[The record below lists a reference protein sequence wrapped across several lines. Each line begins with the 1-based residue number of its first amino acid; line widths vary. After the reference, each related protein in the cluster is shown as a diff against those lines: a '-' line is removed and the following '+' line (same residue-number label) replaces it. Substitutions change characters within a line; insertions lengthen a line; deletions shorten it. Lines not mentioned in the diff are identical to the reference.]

1 MLPLIQIKFT
11 KEVISS
17 WNKTYQN
24 KAKVFYPKKLNDI
37 KKFIKKI
44 KLEGKKYIIKTGEC
58 SYDSK
63 SINPNFETY
72 VISLKNFNKILK
84 IDLKQNF
91 IIVQSGSLIS
101 NLIYKL
107 KYKGFTIFSIPGG
120 ERISVGGAISANVI
134 GKDASL
140 KNSAFGDAVIELVVM
155 TTEGVTK
162 KITNNKKIS
171 EYIGAFGM
179 SGIILQAKLKIKKI
193 PSQNLN
199 IKTNIFK
206 NLNEIK
212 KNLDSKNDYNYIQV
226 DPFFRKKHFAV
237 GFKANFIQKKRN
249 IYKKVSL
256 RPFFFEKFFFIT
268 SSFFVNKFTW
278 SFFYKVFFFMNAE
291 KSYEL
296 DLHNYHYGSKYKH
309 MVPLITRNGLV
320 DYEILIKDKFT
331 KKVNFIFNFIKK
343 NSLFPI
349 YIIIKKIY
357 KSKRTYA
364 YNFNDNGY
372 AIAISLDKFYI
383 DRDIER
389 KFLQMLSKNNL
400 RLNLSKTDAE
410 LLPKYDKKNHLFMSC
425 YKKKIEGK
433 DALSR

>member
-24 KAKVFYPKKLNDI
+24 KAKVFYPKTLSDI

-44 KLEGKKYIIKTGEC
+44 KLEDKKYIIKTGEC

-63 SINPNFETY
+63 SINPNYETY

-84 IDLKQNF
+84 INLKQNF

-140 KNSAFGDAVIELVVM
+140 KNSAFGDAVVELVVM

-206 NLNEIK
+206 NLDEIK

-237 GFKANFIQKKRN
+237 GFKANFIKK
-249 IYKKVSL
+249 K
-256 RPFFFEKFFFIT
+256 
-268 SSFFVNKFTW
+268 
-278 SFFYKVFFFMNAE
+278 
-291 KSYEL
+291 
-296 DLHNYHYGSKYKH
+296 
-309 MVPLITRNGLV
+309 
-320 DYEILIKDKFT
+320 
-331 KKVNFIFNFIKK
+331 KK
-343 NSLFPI
+343 NFN
-349 YIIIKKIY
+349 KKLI
-357 KSKRTYA
+357 
-364 YNFNDNGY
+364 
-372 AIAISLDKFYI
+372 
-383 DRDIER
+383 
-389 KFLQMLSKNNL
+389 
-400 RLNLSKTDAE
+400 
-410 LLPKYDKKNHLFMSC
+410 
-425 YKKKIEGK
+425 
-433 DALSR
+433 